1 MMHVILLAFRI
12 GFNPFNTSVSTFSWF
27 EMKQHG
33 FSSHCM
39 LQDSCNT
46 LPNKKLSNQT
56 TTVDDRLIAQIIIET
71 IYYLNTLH
79 EIQPQER
86 YVRLCLRYG
95 FTVQQ
100 LRAFRKLQPSKHLPI
115 QS

>member
-1 MMHVILLAFRI
+1 
-12 GFNPFNTSVSTFSWF
+12 
-27 EMKQHG
+27 
-33 FSSHCM
+33 M

-86 YVRLCLRYG
+86 YVRLCLHYD

-100 LRAFRKLQPSKHLPI
+100 LGAFRKLQPSKHLPI